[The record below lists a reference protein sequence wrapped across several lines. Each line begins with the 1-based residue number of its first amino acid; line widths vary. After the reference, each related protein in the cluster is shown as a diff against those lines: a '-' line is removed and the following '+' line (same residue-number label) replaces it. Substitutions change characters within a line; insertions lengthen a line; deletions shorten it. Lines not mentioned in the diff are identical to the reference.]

1 VAVKLSEILVEK
13 SDPNLRKPF
22 VNVVKDD
29 DSIIPISADI
39 NAGAADNKF
48 VAAVLGRTG
57 AYCTACKCEASDMV
71 GIRPLEPYYMDCGVR
86 DVRDIFEDNFVAA
99 YGELESRTEGDA
111 DRVLPSAAGDY
122 RRRFGAKHAPMTDS
136 LETTKVTTC
145 ALTSIARFRWYF
157 QIISVLHSS
166 LLNTWTF
173 LVNYFCRVAAG
184 CHKWGPGRTPKV
196 GTNCALK
203 IAV

>member
-1 VAVKLSEILVEK
+1 MSRGEAAVEVKRILLATGSYQGEVEEPADVLVSDTFGDMVVNVKLSEVVVEK

-29 DSIIPISADI
+29 TVIPISADI
-39 NAGAADNKF
+39 NINAADNKF
-48 VAAVLGRTG
+48 VATVLGRTG

-71 GIRPLEPYYMDCGVR
+71 GHRPLEPYYMDCGVR
-86 DVRDIFEDNFVAA
+86 DVREIFEDNFVAA

-136 LETTKVTTC
+136 LETTKVK
-145 ALTSIARFRWYF
+145 
-157 QIISVLHSS
+157 
-166 LLNTWTF
+166 
-173 LVNYFCRVAAG
+173 LV
-184 CHKWGPGRTPKV
+184 P
-196 GTNCALK
+196 
-203 IAV
+203 